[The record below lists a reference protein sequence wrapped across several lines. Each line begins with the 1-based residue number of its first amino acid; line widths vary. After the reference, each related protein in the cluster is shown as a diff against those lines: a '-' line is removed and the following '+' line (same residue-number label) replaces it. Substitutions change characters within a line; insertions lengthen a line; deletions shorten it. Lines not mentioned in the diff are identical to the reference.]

1 MVVAY
6 VELMLLTSLISYLAA
21 RIVVRGYSHSVIVV
35 FLLCLLQAF
44 FSFSLIWGVKR
55 ERLEFL
61 LISVASLGVRLI
73 FAATY
78 LVAIVATHIVPV
90 KGGSFLEYNVVF
102 NTTLSITFII
112 VYGFCISVV
121 TRLHAYYTKL
131 HATIL
136 GKNAKNRRC
145 LNCCADMFQH
155 YTNHLSSQYTTNVLQ
170 EMGGSETFTRRSS
183 TEHCN
188 LINTRERLKSVAVT
202 NTLYENSDES
212 ENEG

>member
-78 LVAIVATHIVPV
+78 LVAIVATHIVP
-90 KGGSFLEYNVVF
+90 
-102 NTTLSITFII
+102 
-112 VYGFCISVV
+112 
-121 TRLHAYYTKL
+121 
-131 HATIL
+131 
-136 GKNAKNRRC
+136 
-145 LNCCADMFQH
+145 H